1 MKKLIFLCF
10 LISSCSFAS
19 GSQTSF
25 DSQVAA
31 GAIEPS
37 FSSSKTLQ
45 IEGGLLQGDYI
56 IKYAYGTMD
65 VSSSSFESKKD
76 AYENLIKSYDG
87 VITSIYKSTNYQ
99 GLNQIN
105 IVAKIPS
112 DEFDNFIIDIE
123 SIKKLSDLNINSND
137 VTVQVLD
144 INSRIKSLEGEK
156 LSLEEIKKD
165 AVTTSEKLEV
175 QSQLRY
181 VNEQLEVL
189 NNQKEYYMMS
199 VSYSEISMSIREGSG
214 ISLFSWNYYVQRA
227 LRWLESLIGLTVSS
241 LIFLIPLFILYFIY
255 KKFMKKESP

>member
-1 MKKLIFLCF
+1 MKKIIFLCF

-25 DSQVAA
+25 ESQVAA

-45 IEGGLLQGDYI
+45 AEGGLFQGDYI
-56 IKYAYGTMD
+56 IKYAYGSMD

-105 IVAKIPS
+105 IVANIPS

-181 VNEQLEVL
+181 INEQLEVL
-189 NNQKEYYMMS
+189 ISQKEYYMKS
-199 VSYSEISMSIREGSG
+199 ISYSEISMSIREGSG

-227 LRWLESLIGLTVSS
+227 LDWLENLVGFTVSA
-241 LIFLIPLFILYFIY
+241 LIFLLPVYVIYFIY
-255 KKFMKKESP
+255 RKFINKESS

>member
-1 MKKLIFLCF
+1 MKKIIFLCF

-25 DSQVAA
+25 ESQVTA

-45 IEGGLLQGDYI
+45 AERGLFQGDYI
-56 IKYAYGTMD
+56 IKYAYGSMD

-105 IVAKIPS
+105 IVANIPS

-181 VNEQLEVL
+181 INEQLEVL
-189 NNQKEYYMMS
+189 ISQKEYYMKS
-199 VSYSEISMSIREGSG
+199 ISYSEISMSIREGSG

-227 LRWLESLIGLTVSS
+227 LDWLENLVGFTVSA
-241 LIFLIPLFILYFIY
+241 LIFLLPVYVIYFIY
-255 KKFMKKESP
+255 RKFINKESS

>member
-45 IEGGLLQGDYI
+45 IEGGLLQGEYI

-112 DEFDNFIIDIE
+112 DEFDSFIIDIE

-227 LRWLESLIGLTVSS
+227 LGWLESLIGLTVSS

>member
-1 MKKLIFLCF
+1 MKKIIFLCF

-25 DSQVAA
+25 ESQVAA

-37 FSSSKTLQ
+37 FSSSKILQ
-45 IEGGLLQGDYI
+45 AEGGLFQGDYI

-181 VNEQLEVL
+181 INEQLEVL
-189 NNQKEYYMMS
+189 ISQKEYYMKS
-199 VSYSEISMSIREGSG
+199 ISYSEISMSIREGSG

-227 LRWLESLIGLTVSS
+227 LDWLENLVGFTVSA
-241 LIFLIPLFILYFIY
+241 LIFLLPVYVIYFIY
-255 KKFMKKESP
+255 RKFINKESS

>member
-1 MKKLIFLCF
+1 MKKIIFLCF

-25 DSQVAA
+25 ESQVAA
-31 GAIEPS
+31 GVIEPS

-45 IEGGLLQGDYI
+45 AEGGLFQGDYI
-56 IKYAYGTMD
+56 IKYAYGSMD

-105 IVAKIPS
+105 IVANIPS

-181 VNEQLEVL
+181 INEQLEVL
-189 NNQKEYYMMS
+189 ISQKEYYMKS
-199 VSYSEISMSIREGSG
+199 ISYSEISMSIREGSG

-227 LRWLESLIGLTVSS
+227 LDWLENLVGFTVSA
-241 LIFLIPLFILYFIY
+241 LIFLLPVYIIYFIY
-255 KKFMKKESP
+255 RKFINKESS